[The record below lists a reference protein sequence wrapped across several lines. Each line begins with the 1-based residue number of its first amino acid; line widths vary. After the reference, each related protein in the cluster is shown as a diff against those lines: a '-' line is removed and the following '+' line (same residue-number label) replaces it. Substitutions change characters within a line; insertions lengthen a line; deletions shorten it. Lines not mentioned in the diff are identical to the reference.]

1 MTVQV
6 DEFHGIHFEELLTD
20 VDDDLPSLVAIS
32 SEESDDDD
40 DNRLLTEQIERM
52 GCTVIRD

>member
-1 MTVQV
+1 MVVQV

-20 VDDDLPSLVAIS
+20 VDDDLPPLVEIS

-40 DNRLLTEQIERM
+40 DRLLTEQIERM
-52 GCTVIRD
+52 GVTVIRD